1 MNLSEARELRQELE
15 VIEATMLRIK
25 ELWLS
30 NDFPSP
36 DWMAR
41 VRGTAEHRGISMA
54 DFIIMAVNERLT
66 DAPTPES
73 PPAKKAKKAKK
84 RKGSS

>member
-15 VIEATMLRIK
+15 VVEATMLRIK

-41 VRGTAEHRGISMA
+41 VRGAAEHRGINIA
-54 DFIIMAVNERLT
+54 DFIIMAVNERLAY
-66 DAPTPES
+66 DAPPE
-73 PPAKKAKKAKK
+73 PAPSKKKKKGKK
-84 RKGSS
+84 RKGE